1 MANIVEACLRL
12 KTFSINNLKSVL
24 SHILFIKHS
33 KSYLSVPENGLTLEI
48 CSSTRSISSDTNG
61 KITNKTCKTDARMLR
76 YVRRKTGCI
85 PIIPTLEKKALLK
98 ESWNESD
105 DEFLIFGQNGLGMSS
120 N

>member
-1 MANIVEACLRL
+1 MKAPSFDFMAALGNGNFMFLVKEAPGW
-12 KTFSINNLKSVL
+12 KVTTF
-24 SHILFIKHS
+24 
-33 KSYLSVPENGLTLEI
+33 
-48 CSSTRSISSDTNG
+48 RSFGT
-61 KITNKTCKTDARMLR
+61 TTTKTCKTYSRMLR